1 MKPVTLW
8 GHALTT
14 SWWDL
19 ALLSSVEVNA
29 EAVAAEASP
38 VDATVRGGAG
48 VYARA
53 RRPVAPT
60 AEDRAGIRTSVSE
73 SDLIGYGESRE

>member
-1 MKPVTLW
+1 M
-8 GHALTT
+8 
-14 SWWDL
+14 
-19 ALLSSVEVNA
+19 
-29 EAVAAEASP
+29 
-38 VDATVRGGAG
+38 DATVRGGAG